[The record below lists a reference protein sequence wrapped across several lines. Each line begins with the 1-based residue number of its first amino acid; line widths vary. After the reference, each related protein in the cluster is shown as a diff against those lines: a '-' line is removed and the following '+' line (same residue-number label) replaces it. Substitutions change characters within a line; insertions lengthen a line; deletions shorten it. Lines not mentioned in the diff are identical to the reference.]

1 MGLNP
6 YGNVTALSGVGPKTQ
21 AELRN
26 LGIETCL
33 DLLLHLPI
41 RYQDRSK
48 ITPIDQLLVGEE
60 ALIEGTILSTSLS
73 YRGRRS
79 LECIIQDEQK
89 EMTLRFFFF
98 NKHQQAA
105 LTQGTWIR
113 AFGAAKKWGKSITM
127 IHPEYKTF
135 RDKPDS
141 PDQKLTPVYSL
152 TKGITQNK
160 LRGLAVSMTKLEW
173 PQEGGVPYQ
182 KLKTLHSPPN
192 EMNLREIEELREE
205 VALDELTAHYILTK
219 QRSNERMNQ
228 IAKPLPRSIALGK
241 KLLAQLGFSL
251 TLAQARVTKEI
262 LLDLEKPYPM
272 LRLLQGDVGSGKTI
286 IAAFAA
292 IRAIE
297 QGNQAALLAPTE
309 LLAEQHFNNFREWL
323 GPLNIRVCVLTGK
336 TSKKVLPKMLDQI
349 ENGDWDLVIGT
360 HAIFQERVTFRNLVL
375 TLIDEQHRFGVHQR
389 MALLKKAPNTL
400 SPHQL
405 IMTATP
411 IPRTLTMALYGDMDV
426 SIIDELPKGRKPIQT
441 KVIDS
446 EEREFLY
453 EKVHEAVNRG
463 HQVYWVCT
471 LIEES
476 DSINANS
483 AIQVHQ
489 ELLNLKWKLRIG
501 LLHGQ
506 LSSQEKSDIMSAF
519 KNGELD
525 ILVSTTIVEVGV
537 DVPNATLMVIENAS
551 RLGLAQLHQ
560 LRGRIGRGHA
570 ASDCI
575 LLSQA
580 SDGLVSKQRLAAMK
594 DSQDGFFLAE
604 QDLKI
609 RGPGDVLGTRQ
620 SGEESFRLVDLA
632 THSHLISR
640 AIERGESLL
649 RSETIDAKQEIIG
662 LLSTWNRKQQQ
673 LLRA

>member
-60 ALIEGTILSTSLS
+60 ALIEGTIVSTSLS

-79 LECIIQDEQK
+79 LECIIQDEEK

-113 AFGAAKKWGKSITM
+113 AFGAAKQWGKSITM

-192 EMNLREIEELREE
+192 KMNLREIEELREE

-228 IAKPLPRSIALGK
+228 IAKPLPRSIGLGK

-336 TSKKVLPKMLDQI
+336 TSKKVLTKMLDQI

-389 MALLKKAPNTL
+389 MALLKKAPDTL

-489 ELLNLKWKLRIG
+489 ELLNLKWRLRIG

-525 ILVSTTIVEVGV
+525 VLVSTTIVEVGV

-570 ASDCI
+570 ASDCV

-580 SDGLVSKQRLAAMK
+580 SDGLVSKQRLAAMN

-620 SGEESFRLVDLA
+620 SGEESFRLVDLT

-649 RSETIDAKQEIIG
+649 GSETIDAKQEIIG

>member
-60 ALIEGTILSTSLS
+60 ALIEGTIVSTSLS

-182 KLKTLHSPPN
+182 KLKTLHAPPN
-192 EMNLREIEELREE
+192 KMDLREIEELREE

-336 TSKKVLPKMLDQI
+336 TSKKVLTKMLDQI

-389 MALLKKAPNTL
+389 MALLKKAPDTL

-580 SDGLVSKQRLAAMK
+580 SDGLVSKQRLAAMR
-594 DSQDGFFLAE
+594 DSQDGFLLAE

>member
-60 ALIEGTILSTSLS
+60 ALIEGTIVSTSLS

-79 LECIIQDEQK
+79 LECIIQDEEK

-113 AFGAAKKWGKSITM
+113 AFGAAKQWGKSITM

-192 EMNLREIEELREE
+192 KMNLREIEELREE

-228 IAKPLPRSIALGK
+228 IAKPLPRSIGLGK

-336 TSKKVLPKMLDQI
+336 TSKKVLTKMLDQI

-389 MALLKKAPNTL
+389 MALLKKAPDTL

-453 EKVHEAVNRG
+453 EKVQEAVNRG

-489 ELLNLKWKLRIG
+489 ELLNLKWRLRIG

-525 ILVSTTIVEVGV
+525 VLVSTTIVEVGV

-570 ASDCI
+570 ASDCV

-580 SDGLVSKQRLAAMK
+580 SDGLVSKQRLAAMN

-649 RSETIDAKQEIIG
+649 GSETIDARQEIIG

>member
-41 RYQDRSK
+41 RYEDRSK

-192 EMNLREIEELREE
+192 KMNLREIEELREE

-336 TSKKVLPKMLDQI
+336 TSKKVLTKMLDQI

-389 MALLKKAPNTL
+389 MALLKKAPDTL

-580 SDGLVSKQRLAAMK
+580 SDGLVSKQRLAAMR
-594 DSQDGFFLAE
+594 DSQDGFLLAE

>member
-60 ALIEGTILSTSLS
+60 ALIEGAIVSTSLS

-79 LECIIQDEQK
+79 LECIIQNEQK

-105 LTQGTWIR
+105 LNQGAWIR
-113 AFGAAKKWGKSITM
+113 AFGATKQWGKSITM

-192 EMNLREIEELREE
+192 KMNLREIEELREE

-228 IAKPLPRSIALGK
+228 IAKPLPRSIGLGK

-336 TSKKVLPKMLDQI
+336 TSKKVLTKMLDQI

-389 MALLKKAPNTL
+389 MALLKKAPDTL

-506 LSSQEKSDIMSAF
+506 LSGQGKSDIMSAF

-594 DSQDGFFLAE
+594 ASQDGFFLAE

-640 AIERGESLL
+640 AIERCESLL
-649 RSETIDAKQEIIG
+649 RSETMDAKQEIIG

>member
-6 YGNVTALSGVGPKTQ
+6 YGDVTALSGVGPKTQ

-60 ALIEGTILSTSLS
+60 ALIEGTIVSTSLS

-79 LECIIQDEQK
+79 LECIIQDEEK

-135 RDKPDS
+135 RDKPHS

-192 EMNLREIEELREE
+192 KMNLREIEELREE

-228 IAKPLPRSIALGK
+228 IAKPLPRSIGLGK

-336 TSKKVLPKMLDQI
+336 TSKKVLTKMLDQI

-389 MALLKKAPNTL
+389 MALLKKAPDTL

-640 AIERGESLL
+640 AIERGERLL
-649 RSETIDAKQEIIG
+649 RSQTIDAKQEIIG

>member
-60 ALIEGTILSTSLS
+60 ALIEGTIVSTSLS

-79 LECIIQDEQK
+79 LECIIQDEEK

-113 AFGAAKKWGKSITM
+113 AFGAAKQWGKSITM

-192 EMNLREIEELREE
+192 KMNLREIEELREE

-228 IAKPLPRSIALGK
+228 IAKPLPRSIGLGK

-336 TSKKVLPKMLDQI
+336 TSKKVLTKMLDQI

-389 MALLKKAPNTL
+389 MALLKKAPDTL

-489 ELLNLKWKLRIG
+489 ELLNLKWRLRIG

-525 ILVSTTIVEVGV
+525 VLVSTTIVEVGV

-570 ASDCI
+570 ASDCV

-580 SDGLVSKQRLAAMK
+580 SDGLVSKQRLAAMN

>member
-6 YGNVTALSGVGPKTQ
+6 YGDVTALSGVGPKTQ

-113 AFGAAKKWGKSITM
+113 AFGATKQWGKSITM

-192 EMNLREIEELREE
+192 KMDLREIEELREE

-219 QRSNERMNQ
+219 QRSNERINQ

-389 MALLKKAPNTL
+389 MALLKKAPDTL

-580 SDGLVSKQRLAAMK
+580 SDGLVSKQRLAAMR
-594 DSQDGFFLAE
+594 DSQDGFLLAE

-662 LLSTWNRKQQQ
+662 LLSTWNRKEQQ

>member
-41 RYQDRSK
+41 RYEDRSK

-192 EMNLREIEELREE
+192 KMNLREIEELREE

-219 QRSNERMNQ
+219 QRSNERINQ

-336 TSKKVLPKMLDQI
+336 TSKKVLTKMLDQI

-580 SDGLVSKQRLAAMK
+580 SDGLVSKQRLAAMR
-594 DSQDGFFLAE
+594 DSQDGFLLAE

>member
-21 AELRN
+21 AELQN

-60 ALIEGTILSTSLS
+60 ALIEGTIVSTSLS

-79 LECIIQDEQK
+79 LECIIQDEEK

-113 AFGAAKKWGKSITM
+113 AFGAAKQWGKSITM

-192 EMNLREIEELREE
+192 KMNLREIEELREE

-228 IAKPLPRSIALGK
+228 IAKPLPRSIGLGK
-241 KLLAQLGFSL
+241 KLLTQLGFSL

-323 GPLNIRVCVLTGK
+323 SPLNIRVCVLTGK
-336 TSKKVLPKMLDQI
+336 TTKKVLTKMLDQI

-389 MALLKKAPNTL
+389 MALLKKAPDTL

-489 ELLNLKWKLRIG
+489 ELLNLKWRLRIG

-525 ILVSTTIVEVGV
+525 VLVSTTIVEVGV

-580 SDGLVSKQRLAAMK
+580 SDGLVSKQRLAAMN

-649 RSETIDAKQEIIG
+649 GSETIDAKQEIIG

>member
-48 ITPIDQLLVGEE
+48 ITPIDQLLIGEE
-60 ALIEGTILSTSLS
+60 ALIEGTIVSTSLS

-79 LECIIQDEQK
+79 LECIIQDEEK

-113 AFGAAKKWGKSITM
+113 AFGATKQWGKSITM

-336 TSKKVLPKMLDQI
+336 TSKKVLTKKLDQI

-389 MALLKKAPNTL
+389 MALLKKAPDTL

-453 EKVHEAVNRG
+453 EKVHEAVTRG

>member
-79 LECIIQDEQK
+79 LECIIQDGQK

-98 NKHQQAA
+98 NKHQRAA

-173 PQEGGVPYQ
+173 PQEGGGPYQ
-182 KLKTLHSPPN
+182 KLKALHSPPN
-192 EMNLREIEELREE
+192 KMNLREIEELREE

-251 TLAQARVTKEI
+251 TLAQAKVTKEI

-336 TSKKVLPKMLDQI
+336 TSKKVLTKMLDQI

-389 MALLKKAPNTL
+389 MALLKKAPDTL

>member
-6 YGNVTALSGVGPKTQ
+6 YGNVTVISGVGPKTQ

-48 ITPIDQLLVGEE
+48 TTPIDQLVVGKE
-60 ALIEGTILSTSLS
+60 ALIEGTVVSTSVS
-73 YRGRRS
+73 YKGRRS
-79 LECIIQDEQK
+79 LECVIQDEEK

-105 LTQGTWIR
+105 LNQGAWIR
-113 AFGAAKKWGKSITM
+113 AFGTPNQWGKSITM
-127 IHPEYKTF
+127 IHPEYKSF

-173 PQEGGVPYQ
+173 PQEDGVPYQ

-192 EMNLREIEELREE
+192 KMNLREIEELREE
-205 VALDELTAHYILTK
+205 IALDELTAHYILTK

-228 IAKPLPRSIALGK
+228 KAKPLPRSIGLGK

-336 TSKKVLPKMLDQI
+336 TSKKVLTKMLDQI

-389 MALLKKAPNTL
+389 MALLKKAPHTL

-446 EEREFLY
+446 EERELLY

-489 ELLNLKWKLRIG
+489 ELLNLKWRLRIG

-525 ILVSTTIVEVGV
+525 VLVSTTIVEVGV

-570 ASDCI
+570 ASDCV

-580 SDGLVSKQRLAAMK
+580 SDGLVSKQRLAAMN
-594 DSQDGFFLAE
+594 DSQDGFLLAE

-620 SGEESFRLVDLA
+620 SGEENFRLVDLA

-649 RSETIDAKQEIIG
+649 GSETIDAKQEIIG
-662 LLSTWNRKQQQ
+662 LLSTWNRKQQK

>member
-6 YGNVTALSGVGPKTQ
+6 YGDVTALSGVGPKTQ

-60 ALIEGTILSTSLS
+60 ALIEGTIVSTSLS

-79 LECIIQDEQK
+79 LECIIQDEEK

-192 EMNLREIEELREE
+192 KMNLREIEELREE

-309 LLAEQHFNNFREWL
+309 LLAEQHFNNFLEWL

-336 TSKKVLPKMLDQI
+336 TSKKVLTKMLDQI

-389 MALLKKAPNTL
+389 MVLLKKAPDTL

>member
-6 YGNVTALSGVGPKTQ
+6 YGDVTALSGVGPKTQ

-60 ALIEGTILSTSLS
+60 ALIEGTIVSTSLS

-79 LECIIQDEQK
+79 LECIIQDEEK

-113 AFGAAKKWGKSITM
+113 AFGAAKQWGKSITM

-336 TSKKVLPKMLDQI
+336 TSKKVLTKMLDQI

-389 MALLKKAPNTL
+389 MALLKKAPDTL

-489 ELLNLKWKLRIG
+489 ELLNLKWRLRIG

-525 ILVSTTIVEVGV
+525 VLVSTTIVEVGV

-649 RSETIDAKQEIIG
+649 GSETIDAKQEIIG

>member
-60 ALIEGTILSTSLS
+60 ALIEGTIVSTSLS

-79 LECIIQDEQK
+79 LECIIQDEEK

-98 NKHQQAA
+98 NKQQQAA

-113 AFGAAKKWGKSITM
+113 AFGAAKQWGKSITM

-192 EMNLREIEELREE
+192 KMNLREIEELREE

-219 QRSNERMNQ
+219 QRSNERINQ

-323 GPLNIRVCVLTGK
+323 GPLNIRVCLLTGK
-336 TSKKVLPKMLDQI
+336 TSKKVLTKMLDQI

-389 MALLKKAPNTL
+389 MALLKKAPDTL

>member
-6 YGNVTALSGVGPKTQ
+6 YGDVTALSGVGPKTQ

-60 ALIEGTILSTSLS
+60 ALIEGTIVSTSLS

-79 LECIIQDEQK
+79 LECIIQDEEK

-98 NKHQQAA
+98 NKNQQAA
-105 LTQGTWIR
+105 LNQGTWIR
-113 AFGAAKKWGKSITM
+113 AFGATKQWGKSITM

-141 PDQKLTPVYSL
+141 PDQKLTPIYSL

-192 EMNLREIEELREE
+192 KMNLREIEELREE

-219 QRSNERMNQ
+219 QRSNERINQ

-241 KLLAQLGFSL
+241 KLLTQLGFSL

-336 TSKKVLPKMLDQI
+336 TSKKVLTKMLDQI

-389 MALLKKAPNTL
+389 MALLKKAPDTL

-453 EKVHEAVNRG
+453 EKVHEAVSRG

>member
-60 ALIEGTILSTSLS
+60 ALIEGTIVSTSLS

-79 LECIIQDEQK
+79 LECIIQDEEK

-113 AFGAAKKWGKSITM
+113 AFGATKQWGKSITM

-160 LRGLAVSMTKLEW
+160 LRGIAVSMTKLEW

-192 EMNLREIEELREE
+192 KMNLREIEELREE

-228 IAKPLPRSIALGK
+228 IAKPLPRSIGLGK

-309 LLAEQHFNNFREWL
+309 LLAEQHFSNFREWL
-323 GPLNIRVCVLTGK
+323 SPLNIRVCVLTGK
-336 TSKKVLPKMLDQI
+336 TSKKVLTKMLDQI

-389 MALLKKAPNTL
+389 MALLKKAPDTL

-489 ELLNLKWKLRIG
+489 ELLNLKWRLRIG

-525 ILVSTTIVEVGV
+525 VLVSTTIVEVGV

-580 SDGLVSKQRLAAMK
+580 SDGLVSKQRLAAMN
-594 DSQDGFFLAE
+594 DSQDGFLLAE

-620 SGEESFRLVDLA
+620 SGEENFRLVDLA
-632 THSHLISR
+632 THSHLISK

-649 RSETIDAKQEIIG
+649 GSETIDAKQEIIG
-662 LLSTWNRKQQQ
+662 LLSTWNRKQQK

>member
-41 RYQDRSK
+41 RYEDRSK

-182 KLKTLHSPPN
+182 KLKTLHAPPN
-192 EMNLREIEELREE
+192 KMDLREIEELREE

-219 QRSNERMNQ
+219 QRSNERINQ

-336 TSKKVLPKMLDQI
+336 TSKKVLTKMLDQI

-389 MALLKKAPNTL
+389 MALLKKAPDTL

-580 SDGLVSKQRLAAMK
+580 SDGLVSKQRLAAMR
-594 DSQDGFFLAE
+594 DSQDGFLLAE

>member
-60 ALIEGTILSTSLS
+60 ALIEGTIVSTSLS

-79 LECIIQDEQK
+79 LECIIQDEEK

-113 AFGAAKKWGKSITM
+113 AFGAAKQWGKSITM

-192 EMNLREIEELREE
+192 KMNLREIEELREE

-219 QRSNERMNQ
+219 QRSNERINQ
-228 IAKPLPRSIALGK
+228 IAKPLPRSIGLGK

-336 TSKKVLPKMLDQI
+336 TTKKVLTKVLDQI

-389 MALLKKAPNTL
+389 MALLKKAPDTL

-525 ILVSTTIVEVGV
+525 VLVSTTIVEVGV

-580 SDGLVSKQRLAAMK
+580 SDGLVSKQRLAAMN

-649 RSETIDAKQEIIG
+649 GSETIDAKQEIIG

>member
-6 YGNVTALSGVGPKTQ
+6 YGDVTALSGVGPKTQ

-79 LECIIQDEQK
+79 LECIIQDEEK

-135 RDKPDS
+135 RDKPDL

-192 EMNLREIEELREE
+192 EMNLRDIEELREE

-309 LLAEQHFNNFREWL
+309 LLAEQHFNNFLEWL

-336 TSKKVLPKMLDQI
+336 TSKKVLTKMLDQI

-389 MALLKKAPNTL
+389 MALLKKAPDTL

-506 LSSQEKSDIMSAF
+506 LSSQGKSDIMSAF

-620 SGEESFRLVDLA
+620 SGEESFKLVDLA

-640 AIERGESLL
+640 AIERGERLL
-649 RSETIDAKQEIIG
+649 RSETIHAKQEIIG

>member
-60 ALIEGTILSTSLS
+60 ALIEGTIVSTSLS

-79 LECIIQDEQK
+79 LECIIQDEEK

-113 AFGAAKKWGKSITM
+113 AFGATKQWGKSITM

-192 EMNLREIEELREE
+192 KMNLREIEELREE

-219 QRSNERMNQ
+219 QRSNERINQ

-336 TSKKVLPKMLDQI
+336 TSKKVLTKMLDQI

-389 MALLKKAPNTL
+389 MALLKKAPDTL

-453 EKVHEAVNRG
+453 EKVHEAVTRG

-580 SDGLVSKQRLAAMK
+580 SDGLVSKQRLAAMN

>member
-60 ALIEGTILSTSLS
+60 ALIEGTIVSTSLS

-79 LECIIQDEQK
+79 LECIIQDEEK

-113 AFGAAKKWGKSITM
+113 AFGATKQWGKSITM

-182 KLKTLHSPPN
+182 KLKTLHAPPN
-192 EMNLREIEELREE
+192 KMNLREIEELREE
-205 VALDELTAHYILTK
+205 IALDELTAHYILTK

-336 TSKKVLPKMLDQI
+336 TSKKVLTKMLDQI

-389 MALLKKAPNTL
+389 MALLKKAPDTL

-489 ELLNLKWKLRIG
+489 ELLNLKWRLRIG

-580 SDGLVSKQRLAAMK
+580 SDGLVSKQRLAAMN

>member
-60 ALIEGTILSTSLS
+60 ALIEGTIISTSLS

-113 AFGAAKKWGKSITM
+113 AFGAAKQWGKSITM

-182 KLKTLHSPPN
+182 KLKTLHAPPN
-192 EMNLREIEELREE
+192 KMNLREIEELREE

-228 IAKPLPRSIALGK
+228 IAKPLPRSIGLGK
-241 KLLAQLGFSL
+241 KLLTQLGFSL

-336 TSKKVLPKMLDQI
+336 TSKKVLTKMLDQI

-389 MALLKKAPNTL
+389 MALLKKAPDTL

-453 EKVHEAVNRG
+453 KKVHEAINRG

-580 SDGLVSKQRLAAMK
+580 SDGLVSKQRLAAMN

-649 RSETIDAKQEIIG
+649 GSETIDAKQEIIG

>member
-60 ALIEGTILSTSLS
+60 ALIEGTIVSTSLS

-113 AFGAAKKWGKSITM
+113 AFGATKQWGKSITM

-192 EMNLREIEELREE
+192 KMNLREIEELREE

-336 TSKKVLPKMLDQI
+336 TSKKVLTKMLDQI

-389 MALLKKAPNTL
+389 MALLKKAPDTL

-580 SDGLVSKQRLAAMK
+580 SDGLVSKQRLAAMN

-632 THSHLISR
+632 THSHLVSR

>member
-41 RYQDRSK
+41 RYEDRSK

-60 ALIEGTILSTSLS
+60 ALIEGTIVSTSLS

-79 LECIIQDEQK
+79 LECIIQDEEK

-192 EMNLREIEELREE
+192 KMNLREIEELREE

-219 QRSNERMNQ
+219 QRSNERINQ

-336 TSKKVLPKMLDQI
+336 TSKKVLTKMLDQI

-389 MALLKKAPNTL
+389 MALLKKAPDTL

-411 IPRTLTMALYGDMDV
+411 IPRTLTMALYGGMDV

-489 ELLNLKWKLRIG
+489 ELLNLKWRLRIG

-580 SDGLVSKQRLAAMK
+580 SDGLVSKQRLAAMN

>member
-60 ALIEGTILSTSLS
+60 ALIEGTIVSTSLS

-79 LECIIQDEQK
+79 LECIIQDEEK

-113 AFGAAKKWGKSITM
+113 AFGATKQWGKSITM

-192 EMNLREIEELREE
+192 KMNLREIEELREE

-219 QRSNERMNQ
+219 QRSNERINQ

-336 TSKKVLPKMLDQI
+336 TSKKVLTKKLDQI

-389 MALLKKAPNTL
+389 MALLKKAPDTL

-506 LSSQEKSDIMSAF
+506 LSSQEKSHIMSAF

-560 LRGRIGRGHA
+560 LRGRISRGHA

-580 SDGLVSKQRLAAMK
+580 SDGLVSKQRLAAMN

-640 AIERGESLL
+640 AIERGERLL
-649 RSETIDAKQEIIG
+649 RSQTIDAKQEIIG
-662 LLSTWNRKQQQ
+662 LLSTWNRTQQQ

>member
-79 LECIIQDEQK
+79 LECIIQDEEK

-113 AFGAAKKWGKSITM
+113 AFGATKQWGKSITM

-192 EMNLREIEELREE
+192 KMNLREIEELREE

-228 IAKPLPRSIALGK
+228 IAKPLPRSIGLGK

-336 TSKKVLPKMLDQI
+336 TSKKVLTKMLDQI

-389 MALLKKAPNTL
+389 MALLKKAPDTL

-580 SDGLVSKQRLAAMK
+580 SDGLVSKQRLAAMN

>member
-60 ALIEGTILSTSLS
+60 ALIEGTIVSTSLS

-79 LECIIQDEQK
+79 LECIIQDEEK

-113 AFGAAKKWGKSITM
+113 AFGAAKQWGKSITM

-192 EMNLREIEELREE
+192 KMNLREIEELREE

-228 IAKPLPRSIALGK
+228 IAKPLPRSIGLGK

-336 TSKKVLPKMLDQI
+336 TSKKVLTKMLDQI

-389 MALLKKAPNTL
+389 MALLKKAPDTL

-489 ELLNLKWKLRIG
+489 ELLNLKWRLRIG

-525 ILVSTTIVEVGV
+525 VLVSTTIVEVGV

-570 ASDCI
+570 ASDCV

-580 SDGLVSKQRLAAMK
+580 SDGLVSKQRLAAMN

-649 RSETIDAKQEIIG
+649 GSETIDAKQEIIG

>member
-336 TSKKVLPKMLDQI
+336 TSKKVLTKMLDQI

>member
-60 ALIEGTILSTSLS
+60 ALIEGTIVSTSLS

-79 LECIIQDEQK
+79 LECIIQDEEK

-192 EMNLREIEELREE
+192 KMDLREIEELREE

-219 QRSNERMNQ
+219 QRSNERINQ

-336 TSKKVLPKMLDQI
+336 TSKKVLTKMLDQI

-389 MALLKKAPNTL
+389 MALLKKAPDTL

-580 SDGLVSKQRLAAMK
+580 SDGLVSKQRLAAMN

>member
-1 MGLNP
+1 MELNP
-6 YGNVTALSGVGPKTQ
+6 FGKVTALSGVGPKTQ

-60 ALIEGTILSTSLS
+60 ALIEGIIVSTSLS

-79 LECIIQDEQK
+79 LECIIQDKEK

-113 AFGAAKKWGKSITM
+113 AFGAAKQWGKAITM

-173 PQEGGVPYQ
+173 PQERGGPYQ
-182 KLKTLHSPPN
+182 KLKTLHAPPN
-192 EMNLREIEELREE
+192 KMNLREIEELREE

-219 QRSNERMNQ
+219 QRSNERINQ

-297 QGNQAALLAPTE
+297 QGKQAALLAPTE

-336 TSKKVLPKMLDQI
+336 TSKKVLTKMLDQI

-389 MALLKKAPNTL
+389 MALLKKAPDTL

-426 SIIDELPKGRKPIQT
+426 SIIDELPKGRKPVQT

>member
-1 MGLNP
+1 VGLNP

-60 ALIEGTILSTSLS
+60 ALIEGTIVSTSLS

-79 LECIIQDEQK
+79 LECIIQDEEK

-98 NKHQQAA
+98 NKNQQAA
-105 LTQGTWIR
+105 LNQGTWIR

-182 KLKTLHSPPN
+182 KLKTLHAPPN
-192 EMNLREIEELREE
+192 KMDLREIEELREE

-336 TSKKVLPKMLDQI
+336 TSKKVLTKMLDQI

-580 SDGLVSKQRLAAMK
+580 SDGLVSKQRLAAMR
-594 DSQDGFFLAE
+594 DSQDGFLLAE

>member
-6 YGNVTALSGVGPKTQ
+6 YGNVTVISGVGPKTQ

-41 RYQDRSK
+41 RYQDRSR
-48 ITPIDQLLVGEE
+48 ITPITQLLVGEE
-60 ALIEGTILSTSLS
+60 AVIEGTVVSTSIS

-79 LECIIQDEQK
+79 LECIVQDE
-89 EMTLRFFFF
+89 ENEITLRFFFF

-105 LTQGTWIR
+105 LNQGVWIR
-113 AFGAAKKWGKSITM
+113 AFGTVKPWGKSITM
-127 IHPEYKTF
+127 IHPEYKSF
-135 RDKPDS
+135 KNKPNP
-141 PDQKLTPVYSL
+141 PDLKLTPVYS
-152 TKGITQNK
+152 TSKGITQNK
-160 LRGLAVSMTKLEW
+160 LRGLAQSMTDLEW
-173 PQEGGVPYQ
+173 SEGSGAPYQ
-182 KLKTLHSPPN
+182 KLKLLHSPPN
-192 EMNLREIEELREE
+192 RMEVREIEELREE

-228 IAKPLPRSIALGK
+228 KAKPLPRSIGLGK
-241 KLLAQLGFSL
+241 QLLARLGFNL
-251 TLAQARVTKEI
+251 TPAQAKVTKEI

-297 QGNQAALLAPTE
+297 QGNQVALLAPTE
-309 LLAEQHFNNFREWL
+309 LLAEQHFNNFLEWL
-323 GPLNIRVCVLTGK
+323 DPLNIRVCALTGK
-336 TSKKVLPKMLDQI
+336 TSKKVLTKLLGQI
-349 ENGDWDLVIGT
+349 EKGEWDLVIGT

-389 MALLKKAPNTL
+389 MSLLKKAPDGL
-400 SPHQL
+400 STHQL

-426 SIIDELPKGRKPIQT
+426 SIINELPKGRKPIQT
-441 KVIDS
+441 QIIDS
-446 EEREFLY
+446 DKREFLY
-453 EKVHEAVNRG
+453 GKVDEAVNKG
-463 HQVYWVCT
+463 QQVYWVCT

-476 DSINANS
+476 DSINANP
-483 AIQVHQ
+483 AMEVHQ
-489 ELLNLKWKLRIG
+489 ELLNLKRRLRIG

-506 LSSQEKSDIMSAF
+506 LNAQEKSERMSAF
-519 KNGELD
+519 KSGELD
-525 ILVSTTIVEVGV
+525 VLVSTTIVEVGV
-537 DVPNATLMVIENAS
+537 DVPNATLMIIESAS

-560 LRGRIGRGHA
+560 LRGRIGRGNA
-570 ASDCI
+570 ASHCI
-575 LLSQA
+575 LLSQT
-580 SDGLVSKQRLAAMK
+580 SDSLLSQQRLAAMNN
-594 DSQDGFFLAE
+594 SQDGFFLAE

-620 SGEESFRLVDLA
+620 SGEESFRLADLA
-632 THSHLISR
+632 NHSHLISK
-640 AIERGESLL
+640 AIERGENLL
-649 RSETIDAKQEIIG
+649 GSNTMEARQEIIG

-673 LLRA
+673 LLQA

>member
-60 ALIEGTILSTSLS
+60 ALIEGTIVSTSLS

-79 LECIIQDEQK
+79 LECIIQDEEK

-98 NKHQQAA
+98 NKNQQAA
-105 LTQGTWIR
+105 LNQGTWIR
-113 AFGAAKKWGKSITM
+113 AFGATKQWGKSITM

-192 EMNLREIEELREE
+192 KMNLREIEELREE

-336 TSKKVLPKMLDQI
+336 TSKKVLTKMLDQI

-360 HAIFQERVTFRNLVL
+360 HTIFQERVTFRNLVL

-389 MALLKKAPNTL
+389 MALLKKAPDTL

-446 EEREFLY
+446 EERELLY

>member
-41 RYQDRSK
+41 RYEDRSK

-60 ALIEGTILSTSLS
+60 ALIEGTIVSTSLS

-182 KLKTLHSPPN
+182 KLKTLHAPPN
-192 EMNLREIEELREE
+192 KMDLREIEELREE

-336 TSKKVLPKMLDQI
+336 TSKKVLTKMLDQI

-580 SDGLVSKQRLAAMK
+580 SDGLVSKQRLAAMR
-594 DSQDGFFLAE
+594 DSQDGFLLAE

>member
-6 YGNVTALSGVGPKTQ
+6 YGDVTALSGVGPKTQ

-41 RYQDRSK
+41 RYEDRSK

-105 LTQGTWIR
+105 LNQGTWIR
-113 AFGAAKKWGKSITM
+113 AFGATKQWGKSITM

-141 PDQKLTPVYSL
+141 PDQKLTPIYSL

-323 GPLNIRVCVLTGK
+323 DPLNIRVCVLTGK
-336 TSKKVLPKMLDQI
+336 TSKKVLTKMLDQI

-389 MALLKKAPNTL
+389 MALLKKAPDTL

>member
-60 ALIEGTILSTSLS
+60 ALIEGTIVSTSLS

-79 LECIIQDEQK
+79 LECIIQDEEK

-113 AFGAAKKWGKSITM
+113 AFGAAKQWGKSITM

-141 PDQKLTPVYSL
+141 PDQKLTPIYSL

-160 LRGLAVSMTKLEW
+160 LRGLAGSMTKLEW

-192 EMNLREIEELREE
+192 KMNLREIEELREE

-336 TSKKVLPKMLDQI
+336 TSKKVLTKMLDQI

-389 MALLKKAPNTL
+389 MALLKKAPDTL

-453 EKVHEAVNRG
+453 EKVQEAVNRG

-506 LSSQEKSDIMSAF
+506 LSSQGKSDIMSAF

-570 ASDCI
+570 ASDCV

-580 SDGLVSKQRLAAMK
+580 SDGVVSKQRLAAMN

-620 SGEESFRLVDLA
+620 SGEESFRLVDLT

-649 RSETIDAKQEIIG
+649 GSETIDAKQEIIG